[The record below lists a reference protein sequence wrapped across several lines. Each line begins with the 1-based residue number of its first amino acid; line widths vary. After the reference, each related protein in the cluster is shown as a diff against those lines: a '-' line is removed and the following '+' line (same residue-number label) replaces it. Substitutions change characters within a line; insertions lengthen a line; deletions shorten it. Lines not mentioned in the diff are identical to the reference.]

1 MSKSNNN
8 LTTKDFQGMSVRILD
23 IEGNPWFVAKD
34 VAEILGYQNGSRDI
48 QNHVYDEDKLKYQ
61 IGTSG
66 QNREQLII
74 NESGLYSLILS
85 SKLPNARKFKHW
97 VTSEVLPSIRQHG
110 AYMTPDTIEQTLNNP
125 DFIIQLATQLK
136 NAQQRVEVVESENQV
151 QKQQIEAQE
160 QQLIEQEPKVVFANA
175 VSASKH
181 NILVGELAKTLRSN
195 GVDIGT
201 HRLFEYL
208 RQHGYLIKRKG
219 HEWNAPTQ
227 KSLELELMVRIERTV
242 VEGNST
248 KCAFT
253 TLITPKGQIYFVNH
267 FLKRRDPDLGFD
279 EPKIPD
285 FTPDTSR

>member
-1 MSKSNNN
+1 MINGS
-8 LTTKDFQGMSVRILD
+8 LSVYQFDNRD
-23 IEGNPWFVAKD
+23 MRTFTDESGTVWFVGKD
-34 VAEILGYQNGSRDI
+34 VAKILGYQNLSKAVAD
-48 QNHVYDEDKLKYQ
+48 HVDDDDKLNNV
-61 IGTSG
+61 SLSSLG
-66 QNREQLII
+66 QRGGWLI
-74 NESGLYSLILS
+74 NESGLYSLVLS
-85 SKLPNARKFKHW
+85 SKLPSARKFKHW

-110 AYMTPDTIEQTLNNP
+110 AYMTPATIEQTLNNP

-136 NAQQRVEVVESENQV
+136 DAQQRVEVVESENQV

-267 FLKRRDPDLGFD
+267 FLKRRDP
-279 EPKIPD
+279 
-285 FTPDTSR
+285 

>member
-1 MSKSNNN
+1 MINGS
-8 LTTKDFQGMSVRILD
+8 LSVYQFDNRD
-23 IEGNPWFVAKD
+23 MRTFTDESGTVWFVGKD
-34 VAEILGYQNGSRDI
+34 VAKILGYQNLSKAVAD
-48 QNHVYDEDKLKYQ
+48 HVDDDDKLNNV
-61 IGTSG
+61 SLSSLG
-66 QNREQLII
+66 QRGGWLI
-74 NESGLYSLILS
+74 NESGLYSLVLS
-85 SKLPNARKFKHW
+85 SKLPSARKFKHW

-136 NAQQRVEVVESENQV
+136 NAQQRVEVVESENRV

-279 EPKIPD
+279 EPKKPV

>member
-1 MSKSNNN
+1 MINGS
-8 LTTKDFQGMSVRILD
+8 LSVYQFDNRD
-23 IEGNPWFVAKD
+23 MRTFTDESGTVWFVGKD
-34 VAEILGYQNGSRDI
+34 VAKILGYQNLSKAVAD
-48 QNHVYDEDKLKYQ
+48 HVDDDDKLNNV
-61 IGTSG
+61 SLSSLG
-66 QNREQLII
+66 QRGGWLI
-74 NESGLYSLILS
+74 NESGLYSLVLS
-85 SKLPNARKFKHW
+85 SKLPSARKFKHW

-110 AYMTPDTIEQTLNNP
+110 AYMTPATIEQTLNNP

-136 NAQQRVEVVESENQV
+136 DAQQRVEVVESENQV

>member
-1 MSKSNNN
+1 MINGS
-8 LTTKDFQGMSVRILD
+8 LSVYQFDNRD
-23 IEGNPWFVAKD
+23 MRTFTDESGTVWFVGKD
-34 VAEILGYQNGSRDI
+34 VAKILGYQNLSKAVAD
-48 QNHVYDEDKLKYQ
+48 HVDDDDKLNNV
-61 IGTSG
+61 SLSSLG
-66 QNREQLII
+66 QRGGWLI
-74 NESGLYSLILS
+74 NESGLYSLVLS
-85 SKLPNARKFKHW
+85 SKLPSARKFKHW

-136 NAQQRVEVVESENQV
+136 DAQQRVEVVESENQV
-151 QKQQIEAQE
+151 QKQQLEAQE

-195 GVDIGT
+195 GVDIGA

-208 RQHGYLIKRKG
+208 RQHGYLVKRKG
-219 HEWNAPTQ
+219 REWNAPTQ

-279 EPKIPD
+279 EPKKPD

>member
-1 MSKSNNN
+1 MINGS
-8 LTTKDFQGMSVRILD
+8 LSVYQFDNRD
-23 IEGNPWFVAKD
+23 MRTFTDESGTVWFVGKD
-34 VAEILGYQNGSRDI
+34 VAKILGYQNLSKAVAD
-48 QNHVYDEDKLKYQ
+48 HVDDDDKLNNV
-61 IGTSG
+61 SLSSLG
-66 QNREQLII
+66 QRGGWLI
-74 NESGLYSLILS
+74 NESGLYSLVLS
-85 SKLPNARKFKHW
+85 SKLPSARKFKHW

-110 AYMTPDTIEQTLNNP
+110 AYMTPATIEQTLNNP

-195 GVDIGT
+195 GVDIGA

-208 RQHGYLIKRKG
+208 RQHGYLVKRKG
-219 HEWNAPTQ
+219 REWNAPTQ

>member
-1 MSKSNNN
+1 MINGS
-8 LTTKDFQGMSVRILD
+8 LSVYQFDNRD
-23 IEGNPWFVAKD
+23 MRTFTDESGTVWFVGKD
-34 VAEILGYQNGSRDI
+34 VAKILGYQNLSKAVAD
-48 QNHVYDEDKLKYQ
+48 HVDDDDKLNNV
-61 IGTSG
+61 SLSSLG
-66 QNREQLII
+66 QRGGWLI
-74 NESGLYSLILS
+74 NESGLYSLVLS
-85 SKLPNARKFKHW
+85 SKLPSARKFKHW

-136 NAQQRVEVVESENQV
+136 DAQQRVEVVETENRV

-279 EPKIPD
+279 EPKKPD

>member
-1 MSKSNNN
+1 MINGS
-8 LTTKDFQGMSVRILD
+8 LSVYQFDNRD
-23 IEGNPWFVAKD
+23 MRTFTDESGTVWFVGKD
-34 VAEILGYQNGSRDI
+34 VAKILGYQNLSKAVAD
-48 QNHVYDEDKLKYQ
+48 HVDDDDKLNNV
-61 IGTSG
+61 SLSSLG
-66 QNREQLII
+66 QRGGWLI
-74 NESGLYSLILS
+74 NESGLYSLVLS
-85 SKLPNARKFKHW
+85 SKLPSARKFKHW

-110 AYMTPDTIEQTLNNP
+110 AYMTPATIEQTLNNP

-136 NAQQRVEVVESENQV
+136 DAQQRVEVVESENQV

-267 FLKRRDPDLGFD
+267 FLKRRDPVLGFD
-279 EPKIPD
+279 EPKKPD

>member
-1 MSKSNNN
+1 MINGS
-8 LTTKDFQGMSVRILD
+8 LSVYQFDNRD
-23 IEGNPWFVAKD
+23 MRTFTDESGTVWFVGKD
-34 VAEILGYQNGSRDI
+34 VAKILGYQNLSKAVAD
-48 QNHVYDEDKLKYQ
+48 HVDDDDKLNNV
-61 IGTSG
+61 SLSSLG
-66 QNREQLII
+66 QRGGWLI
-74 NESGLYSLILS
+74 NESGLYSLVLS
-85 SKLPNARKFKHW
+85 SKLPSARKFKHW

-110 AYMTPDTIEQTLNNP
+110 AYMTPATIEQTLNNP

-136 NAQQRVEVVESENQV
+136 DAQQRVEVVESENQV

-195 GVDIGT
+195 GVDIGA

-208 RQHGYLIKRKG
+208 RQHGYLVKRKG
-219 HEWNAPTQ
+219 REWNAPTQ

-242 VEGNST
+242 VEGKST

>member
-1 MSKSNNN
+1 MINGS
-8 LTTKDFQGMSVRILD
+8 LSVYQFDNRD
-23 IEGNPWFVAKD
+23 MRTFTDESGTVWFVGKD
-34 VAEILGYQNGSRDI
+34 VAKILGYQNLSKAVAD
-48 QNHVYDEDKLKYQ
+48 HVDDDDKLNNV
-61 IGTSG
+61 SLSSLG
-66 QNREQLII
+66 QRGGWLI
-74 NESGLYSLILS
+74 NESGLYSLVLS
-85 SKLPNARKFKHW
+85 SKLPSARKFKHW

-110 AYMTPDTIEQTLNNP
+110 AYMTPATIEQTLNNP

-136 NAQQRVEVVESENQV
+136 NAQQRVEVVETENRV

-279 EPKIPD
+279 EPKKPD
-285 FTPDTSR
+285 FTPDKSR

>member
-1 MSKSNNN
+1 MINGS
-8 LTTKDFQGMSVRILD
+8 LSVYQFDNRD
-23 IEGNPWFVAKD
+23 MRTFTDESGTVWFVGKD
-34 VAEILGYQNGSRDI
+34 VAKILGYQNLSKAVAD
-48 QNHVYDEDKLKYQ
+48 HVDDDDKLNNV
-61 IGTSG
+61 SLSSLG
-66 QNREQLII
+66 QRGGWLI
-74 NESGLYSLILS
+74 NESGLYSLVLS
-85 SKLPNARKFKHW
+85 SKLPSARKFKHW

-136 NAQQRVEVVESENQV
+136 NAQQRVEVVETENRV

>member
-1 MSKSNNN
+1 MINGS
-8 LTTKDFQGMSVRILD
+8 LSVYQFDNRD
-23 IEGNPWFVAKD
+23 MRTFTDENGNPWFVAKD
-34 VAEILGYQNGSRDI
+34 VCDILGYTNPRDI
-48 QNHVYDEDKLKYQ
+48 VKKHVDSEDKGVSKRYTL
-61 IGTSG
+61 GG
-66 QNREQLII
+66 AQNVTII
-74 NESGLYSLILS
+74 NESGLYSLVLS
-85 SKLPNARKFKHW
+85 SKLPSARKFKHW

-110 AYMTPDTIEQTLNNP
+110 AYMTPATIEQTLNNP

-136 NAQQRVEVVESENQV
+136 DAQQRVEVVESENQV

-195 GVDIGT
+195 GVDIGA

-208 RQHGYLIKRKG
+208 RQHGYLVKRKG
-219 HEWNAPTQ
+219 REWNAPTQ

-242 VEGNST
+242 VEGKST

>member
-1 MSKSNNN
+1 MINGS
-8 LTTKDFQGMSVRILD
+8 LSVYQFDNRD
-23 IEGNPWFVAKD
+23 MRTFTDESGTVWFVGKD
-34 VAEILGYQNGSRDI
+34 VAKILGYQNLSKAVAD
-48 QNHVYDEDKLKYQ
+48 HVDDDDKLNNV
-61 IGTSG
+61 SLSSLG
-66 QNREQLII
+66 QRGGWLI
-74 NESGLYSLILS
+74 NESGLYSLVLS
-85 SKLPNARKFKHW
+85 SKLPSARKFKHW

-110 AYMTPDTIEQTLNNP
+110 AYMTPATIEQTLNNP

-136 NAQQRVEVVESENQV
+136 DAQQRVEVVESENQV

-279 EPKIPD
+279 EPKKPD

>member
-1 MSKSNNN
+1 MINGS
-8 LTTKDFQGMSVRILD
+8 LSVYQFDNRD
-23 IEGNPWFVAKD
+23 MRTFTDESGTVWFVGKD
-34 VAEILGYQNGSRDI
+34 VAKILGYQNLSKAVAD
-48 QNHVYDEDKLKYQ
+48 HVDDDDKLNNV
-61 IGTSG
+61 SLSSLG
-66 QNREQLII
+66 QRGGWLI
-74 NESGLYSLILS
+74 NESGLYSLVLS
-85 SKLPNARKFKHW
+85 SKLPSARKFKHW

-110 AYMTPDTIEQTLNNP
+110 AYMTPATIEQTLNNP

-136 NAQQRVEVVESENQV
+136 DAQQRVEVVESENQV

-175 VSASKH
+175 LSASKH

>member
-1 MSKSNNN
+1 MINGS
-8 LTTKDFQGMSVRILD
+8 LSVYQFDNRD
-23 IEGNPWFVAKD
+23 MRTFTDESGTVWFVGKD
-34 VAEILGYQNGSRDI
+34 VAKILGYQNLSKAVAD
-48 QNHVYDEDKLKYQ
+48 HVDDDDKLNNV
-61 IGTSG
+61 SLSSLG
-66 QNREQLII
+66 QRGGWLI
-74 NESGLYSLILS
+74 NESGLYSLVLS
-85 SKLPNARKFKHW
+85 SKLPSARKFKHW

-110 AYMTPDTIEQTLNNP
+110 AYMTPATIEQTLNNP

-136 NAQQRVEVVESENQV
+136 DAQQRVEVVESENQV

-195 GVDIGT
+195 GVDIGA

-208 RQHGYLIKRKG
+208 RQHGYLVKRKG
-219 HEWNAPTQ
+219 REWNAPTQ

>member
-1 MSKSNNN
+1 MINGS
-8 LTTKDFQGMSVRILD
+8 LSVYQFDNRD
-23 IEGNPWFVAKD
+23 MRTFTDESGTVWFVGKD
-34 VAEILGYQNGSRDI
+34 VAKILGYQNLSKAVAD
-48 QNHVYDEDKLKYQ
+48 HVDDDDKLNNV
-61 IGTSG
+61 SLSSLG
-66 QNREQLII
+66 QRGGWLI
-74 NESGLYSLILS
+74 NESGLYSLVLS
-85 SKLPNARKFKHW
+85 SKLPSARKFKHW

-110 AYMTPDTIEQTLNNP
+110 AYMTPATIEQTLNNP

-136 NAQQRVEVVESENQV
+136 DAQQRVEVVESENQV

-219 HEWNAPTQ
+219 REWNAPTQ

-279 EPKIPD
+279 EPKKPD

>member
-1 MSKSNNN
+1 MINGS
-8 LTTKDFQGMSVRILD
+8 LSVYQFDNRD
-23 IEGNPWFVAKD
+23 MRTFTDESGTVWFVGKD
-34 VAEILGYQNGSRDI
+34 VAKILGYQNLSKAVAD
-48 QNHVYDEDKLKYQ
+48 HVDDDDKLNNV
-61 IGTSG
+61 SLSSLG
-66 QNREQLII
+66 QRGGWLI
-74 NESGLYSLILS
+74 NESGLYSLVLS
-85 SKLPNARKFKHW
+85 SKLPSARKFKHW

-110 AYMTPDTIEQTLNNP
+110 AYMTPATIEQTLNNP

>member
-1 MSKSNNN
+1 MINGS
-8 LTTKDFQGMSVRILD
+8 LSVYQFDNRD
-23 IEGNPWFVAKD
+23 MRTFTDESGTVWFVGKD
-34 VAEILGYQNGSRDI
+34 VAKILGYQNLSKAVAD
-48 QNHVYDEDKLKYQ
+48 HVDDDDKLNNV
-61 IGTSG
+61 SLSSLG
-66 QNREQLII
+66 QRGGWLI
-74 NESGLYSLILS
+74 NESGLYSLVLS
-85 SKLPNARKFKHW
+85 SKLPSARKFKHW

-136 NAQQRVEVVESENQV
+136 DAQQRVEVVESENQV

-279 EPKIPD
+279 EPKKPV

>member
-1 MSKSNNN
+1 MINGS
-8 LTTKDFQGMSVRILD
+8 LSVYQFDNRD
-23 IEGNPWFVAKD
+23 MRTFTDESGTVWFVGKD
-34 VAEILGYQNGSRDI
+34 VAKILGYQNLSKAVAD
-48 QNHVYDEDKLKYQ
+48 HVDDDDKLNNV
-61 IGTSG
+61 SLSSLG
-66 QNREQLII
+66 QRGGWLI
-74 NESGLYSLILS
+74 NESGLYSLVLS
-85 SKLPNARKFKHW
+85 SKLPSARKFKHW

-110 AYMTPDTIEQTLNNP
+110 AYMTPATIEQTLNNP

-279 EPKIPD
+279 EPKKPD

>member
-1 MSKSNNN
+1 MINGS
-8 LTTKDFQGMSVRILD
+8 LSVYQFDNRD
-23 IEGNPWFVAKD
+23 MRTFTDESGTVWFVGKD
-34 VAEILGYQNGSRDI
+34 VAKILGYQNLSKAVAD
-48 QNHVYDEDKLKYQ
+48 HVDDDDKLNNV
-61 IGTSG
+61 SLSSLG
-66 QNREQLII
+66 QRGGWLI
-74 NESGLYSLILS
+74 NESGLYSLVLS
-85 SKLPNARKFKHW
+85 SKLPSARKFKHW

-136 NAQQRVEVVESENQV
+136 NAQQRVEVVETENRV

-175 VSASKH
+175 VSASKN